1 MSWNF
6 KIDFKF
12 KKSDIS
18 KPSVISEKL
27 DSLKNNDLD
36 YLKTEK
42 DLEYERNI
50 FLHSIG
56 FVNLSRVKTFI
67 GTMKKIGNI
76 EAYLEIKNKFKSYNL
91 EILNSEMLSIILKEC
106 NLKKEKD
113 KNFNGYFPN
122 SAIDTLKI
130 NYTKI
135 KDYLKY
141 TLYYRYYTGESYEL
155 YDKKDDYLCN
165 NITRLLNNADS
176 YYDNSYYYK
185 IERKNLFVCH
195 NKECGFIILELETD
209 FYMILSEWNINGIDI
224 LEKMNFK
231 EFIENSK

>member
-1 MSWNF
+1 MRINSELGYEPVTYSELTDDEEFWSGCKSCVNF
-6 KIDFKF
+6 
-12 KKSDIS
+12 
-18 KPSVISEKL
+18 
-27 DSLKNNDLD
+27 
-36 YLKTEK
+36 
-42 DLEYERNI
+42 
-50 FLHSIG
+50 
-56 FVNLSRVKTFI
+56 
-67 GTMKKIGNI
+67 
-76 EAYLEIKNKFKSYNL
+76 
-91 EILNSEMLSIILKEC
+91 EILTSKERKNCMCTAMLFDPKDHYEPKETVRYFEE
-106 NLKKEKD
+106 NKKGFERLQRIKQWKLLRPFLKKEKD